1 MFQHLESSWQS
12 APKGVRLLGLDHGTK
27 TLGLALSD
35 PDQRVVTPLKTIQR
49 GKFEADLAALKKV
62 IDDYGV
68 GGLIVGWPL
77 NMDGRPGPRAQSVKD
92 YMAMVD
98 ARLPIW
104 WAVWDER
111 LSTDAAYQFMDH
123 LSFDKREKAVDAL
136 AAQSILQGAIDFI
149 AANRAASAQG
159 RTS

>member
-12 APKGVRLLGLDHGTK
+12 IPKDVRLLGIDHGTK

-35 PDQRVVTPLKTIQR
+35 PGQTIVTPLKTIQR

-68 GGLIVGWPL
+68 GGIIVGWPVG
-77 NMDGRPGPRAQSVKD
+77 MDGRAGPRAQSVRD
-92 YMAMVD
+92 YMAMID
-98 ARLPIW
+98 KRLNIW

-111 LSTDAAYQFMDH
+111 LSTDTAQRLMAEDMH
-123 LSFDKREKAVDAL
+123 LTFDKRDRAVDAL
-136 AAQSILQGAIDFI
+136 AAQAILQGAVDFI
-149 AANRAASAQG
+149 AANRF
-159 RTS
+159 